1 MQLAIKLELL
11 TLKPN
16 YMKTRKRKIN
26 YLITGL
32 FLFGVILLLWN
43 CTLEDNV
50 IETDEID
57 LTNVKTVSFKDAIA
71 HFNTKNEKTK
81 LKRTYA
87 KGTKEPLEV
96 TPDWNTL
103 EFNDI
108 AYTDANLTTANAEIN
123 RDGKYSSQLY
133 FINVNNHIRN
143 VIFTIY
149 KDEEDA
155 NGNIINGR
163 IYFNDLNG
171 KFLDGYIIKNGV
183 FTKRYIIQKR
193 NQTQKA
199 SFLPLFLFQTESDDI
214 DYSCWVYSDGELDE
228 VVVTAYLQDSDESGG
243 GGSGNGGG
251 VYYTYGN
258 SYGSYINGATSN
270 GFSTNLGSPNSLS
283 SGQITSA
290 AAAILMVA
298 SIEPDEMGNCPDGYV
313 KNPTT
318 GKCESICTGSKIY
331 NEATEECECPEGT
344 IEDENGNCVQ
354 DNDCQRIK
362 RLVQNDGLGSNILPT
377 VNELRTKLGAGNNE
391 WSITYINKWMDGIR
405 KNVPDENGII
415 EGPSPKRSYFT
426 SGNTF
431 VGQIHTH
438 PEGTVS
444 IFSWLDVRALK
455 LLHTESH
462 EHFNND
468 VFLMVVAP
476 NNLTYTLK
484 VDNIQTL
491 IDKIKADI
499 DNAEGIDDDEKFR
512 NIMLALEEDY
522 SESTNLEQTF
532 LDLYGSY
539 GISLYKTTDANL
551 NNWEKL
557 ELDENETISKN
568 PCN

>member
-1 MQLAIKLELL
+1 
-11 TLKPN
+11 
-16 YMKTRKRKIN
+16 MKNRKIN
-26 YLITGL
+26 FIKLGIL
-32 FLFGVILLLWN
+32 LFGVSIILWN
-43 CTLEDNV
+43 CVEEQFVEN
-50 IETDEID
+50 EPEIPIQI
-57 LTNVKTVSFKDAIA
+57 NAKTVSFKDAIA
-71 HFNTKNEKTK
+71 HFNAKKKKIK

-87 KGTKEPLEV
+87 KGTENPLEV

-108 AYTDANLTTANAEIN
+108 AYTNASLTTANTEIN
-123 RDGKYSSQLY
+123 RDGEYSSQLY

-149 KDEEDA
+149 RDKVDD
-155 NGNIINGR
+155 NGNVINGR
-163 IYFNDLNG
+163 IFFNDLNG
-171 KFLDGYIIKNGV
+171 KFLDGYIIENGV
-183 FTKRYIIQKR
+183 FTKRYIIQNR

-214 DYSCWVYSDGELDE
+214 DFDCWVYSDGELDE
-228 VVVTAYLQDSDESGG
+228 VVVTAYLQDSDENG
-243 GGSGNGGG
+243 GGSSGESNTSNPPENPA
-251 VYYTYGN
+251 Y
-258 SYGSYINGATSN
+258 SSYINGATSN
-270 GFSTNLGSPNSLS
+270 GFSTNPSSPNSLS
-283 SGQITSA
+283 SGQVTSA

-298 SIEPDEMGNCPDGYV
+298 PIEPDENGNCPEGYK

-318 GKCESICTGSKIY
+318 SKCESICTGGKIY
-331 NEATEECECPEGT
+331 NEATEECECPERM
-344 IEDENGNCVQ
+344 IEGENGNCVQ

-377 VNELRTKLGAGNNE
+377 VNELRSKLGTGNNE
-391 WSITYINKWMDGIR
+391 WSISYINKWMDGIR

-415 EGPSPKRSYFT
+415 EGPSTTRSHLT

-438 PEGTVS
+438 PEGTYN

-455 LLHTESH
+455 LLHTNSH

-468 VFLMVVAP
+468 VFLMTVTP
-476 NNLTYTLK
+476 NNLTYTIR

-491 IDKIKADI
+491 ISKIKNDM
-499 DNAEGIDDDEKFR
+499 DNAQGSNVDEKWN
-512 NIMLALEEDY
+512 NIMLAMKEKYDK
-522 SESTNLEQTF
+522 STNLEQTF

-557 ELDENETISKN
+557 ELDKNETISKT